1 MIIFGTRT
9 KFLNGS
15 TAVTNCNHCGSS
27 QTVHLSFALKYFH
40 IFWIP
45 MFPLSKTGVSQC
57 SHCKQVLYANEM
69 PDGLKAVYQEE
80 NKKVKTP
87 WGYRFGL
94 ILIALFFAF
103 VIASIVF
110 GGVNKQDIKTAQV
123 NDIYQIKEGARNYAL
138 YKVVKV
144 EGEMI
149 TVVKNT
155 EVARKSSEL
164 KKLMKD
170 ASDQYTLSETR
181 FSKKELEAKADNR
194 SLIEVVRANE
204 Q

>member
-1 MIIFGTRT
+1 MIIFGTRSKILT
-9 KFLNGS
+9 GND
-15 TAVTNCNHCGSS
+15 TRTNCSYCKSID
-27 QTVHLSFALKYFH
+27 TVSLVFVLKYFH

-69 PDGLKAVYQEE
+69 PDALKVVYQEE

-94 ILIALFFAF
+94 ILIGLFFAF
-103 VIASIVF
+103 VIASIMF
-110 GGVNKQDIKTAQV
+110 GGVNKEDITTAQV

-144 EGEMI
+144 ESEMV
-149 TVVKNT
+149 TVVKNN

-164 KKLMKD
+164 NKLMKD
-170 ASDQYTLSETR
+170 ASDQYTSGEIK

-194 SLIEVVRANE
+194 SLIEVVRAN
-204 Q
+204 